1 MMKSV
6 QDFQKEIEEL
16 AISWGEALK
25 TGDHRT
31 ANRQNSAITR
41 IAKKFKKDKN
51 LGELVLVPLLQHA
64 NPSVRLL
71 ASVHALDQGIH
82 IQGAESTLI
91 NIASNPN
98 IHVIQ
103 LMAQINLSQWNKKKA
118 ALPNQKTS

>member
-1 MMKSV
+1 MKRG
-6 QDFQKEIEEL
+6 QDFQKDIEEL

-31 ANRQNSAITR
+31 ANRQNNTITG
-41 IAKKFKKDKN
+41 IAKKFKKDKD
-51 LGELVLVPLLQHA
+51 LSASILAPLLQHP

-82 IQGAESTLI
+82 IQEAENTLI
-91 NIASNPN
+91 DVANDPN

-103 LMAQINLSQWNKKKA
+103 VMAQINLSQWNKKKTA
-118 ALPNQKTS
+118 FLNRKTS